1 MNDTTDAA
9 SIFAPIWKRKWLIL
23 AVALLVAAGTYEYYK
38 RQPHVYQAS
47 TQLYL
52 GNGAEQQSAV
62 SPNAGKSALSGH
74 ALTDQVAIINSSIIG
89 EPVRQRLRKEHN
101 LAAAKG
107 KAKAAVSGTSSF
119 VVITTQARTPRA
131 AVALAN
137 GYARE
142 YIRHQHANYLRG
154 VMTAITNTR
163 AQIRKLE
170 AAPVKGAKRGSSTGA
185 STLQAVTLNSKLN
198 QLESQLSLAGVA
210 QVGSAKASPVPLSP
224 TPKKNAIFGF
234 VLGLA
239 IASIAAFLLS
249 RLDRRQRSLADVER
263 VFEVQ
268 ILTALPNVKSP
279 IVTRDGQRGPAKPLI
294 EPMRRLYTAL
304 QLADANVL
312 QGERTTHP
320 RVILILS
327 ADSGDGKSTIVANLA
342 RVQADAG
349 ERVAVIEADFRRPVQ
364 SRLLGVDGSRGLADV
379 LDGRLA
385 MREAMQTVASG
396 PQRAVAQPVDGQPG
410 VSTPGVSTIVSPN
423 GSGSLSVLLGGG
435 EADNPPALLG
445 GPAMAE
451 LLRSV
456 ADDFDHVLIDAP
468 SPLEVSDVMP
478 LLPKVDGIVIVS
490 RVGHTR
496 DVSGER
502 LMELLKRTASA
513 PVLGVVAN
521 CVQRKDLERSG
532 LSWSSG
538 GKRRRRSLLGR

>member
-1 MNDTTDAA
+1 
-9 SIFAPIWKRKWLIL
+9 
-23 AVALLVAAGTYEYYK
+23 
-38 RQPHVYQAS
+38 
-47 TQLYL
+47 
-52 GNGAEQQSAV
+52 
-62 SPNAGKSALSGH
+62 
-74 ALTDQVAIINSSIIG
+74 
-89 EPVRQRLRKEHN
+89 
-101 LAAAKG
+101 
-107 KAKAAVSGTSSF
+107 
-119 VVITTQARTPRA
+119 
-131 AVALAN
+131 
-137 GYARE
+137 
-142 YIRHQHANYLRG
+142 
-154 VMTAITNTR
+154 
-163 AQIRKLE
+163 
-170 AAPVKGAKRGSSTGA
+170 VKGAKRGTSTGA

-210 QVGSAKASPVPLSP
+210 QVGTAKASPVPLSP

-263 VFEVQ
+263 VFEAQ

-396 PQRAVAQPVDGQPG
+396 PQRAPAQPVAEPPG

-490 RVGHTR
+490 RIGHTR

-538 GKRRRRSLLGR
+538 GRRRRGSFLGR